1 VSKIK
6 VLRNGIK
13 NGFREKIENL
23 GHKIPISKLGL
34 KDDSKNLQ
42 KNPLKNITSEKIN
55 KSIASLY
62 AFFFKCL
69 VKPKNNISNKV
80 ETPHNRIKSIVLS
93 IPISKSPKICF
104 ETNTYNEEK
113 LENTIIDPKIGK
125 YLGDKN
131 L

>member
-34 KDDSKNLQ
+34 REDSKNLQ

-69 VKPKNNISNKV
+69 VKPKNNISNTV
-80 ETPHNRIKSIVLS
+80 EIPHNKINSMVAS
-93 IPISKSPKICF
+93 TPISKSPKMCF
-104 ETNTYNEEK
+104 ETNTYSEEK
-113 LENTIIDPKIGK
+113 LENTIIDPRIGK